1 MNQQQRYTFGKN
13 DRLKSRK
20 TIQRVFSEGRSVFS
34 SNLKAIWMYDS
45 NDFTLQTGITVSS
58 RNFKKAVDRNRVKRL
73 MREAF
78 RVQKHELE
86 THLIAKNLKM
96 ALFLMYIGKDL
107 PTLQQ
112 LHLAVELTIKKIKQQ
127 LDEKDQTP
135 A

>member
-13 DRLKSRK
+13 ERLKSRK
-20 TIQRVFSEGRSVFS
+20 TIQRVFLEGRSVFS
-34 SNLKAIWMYDS
+34 TNIKAIWMYDS

-127 LDEKDQTP
+127 LDEKNQTP